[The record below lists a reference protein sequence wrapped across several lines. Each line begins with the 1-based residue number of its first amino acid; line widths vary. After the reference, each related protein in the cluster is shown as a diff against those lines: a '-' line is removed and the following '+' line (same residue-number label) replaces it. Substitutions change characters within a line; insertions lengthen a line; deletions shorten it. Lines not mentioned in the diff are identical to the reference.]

1 MSLELLFK
9 EVIVLLEEITRF
21 SEFKA
26 EVIEM
31 LREESEFLKH
41 LSSLQ
46 YTIQSG
52 NLALRYT
59 KFIKNNFSDMALD
72 EVGEAI
78 FEFEFDLFSMTS
90 VE

>member
-1 MSLELLFK
+1 MLKIVVRQGVYSQSLINLPDKNKDTLGRIMSLELLFK

-26 EVIEM
+26 EVIEA

-46 YTIQSG
+46 YTI
-52 NLALRYT
+52 
-59 KFIKNNFSDMALD
+59 
-72 EVGEAI
+72 
-78 FEFEFDLFSMTS
+78 
-90 VE
+90 